1 MAAKTKK
8 PARKTP
14 SRRATAKKKMSDVV
28 RQVKEPLS
36 LLSTLREEGLANA
49 MTIMTL
55 ASSVA
60 SGATRNFRADA
71 VKPQLRELVNSLGF
85 ALRSDLEKLE
95 ARIEDLEQKLAEKE
109 FAEIRGQDEE

>member
-1 MAAKTKK
+1 MASKTKK
-8 PARKTP
+8 PTRKTP
-14 SRRATAKKKMSDVV
+14 SRRAAVKKKMSEVV
-28 RQVKEPLS
+28 KQAKEPLS

-49 MTIMTL
+49 MMIMTL

-95 ARIEDLEQKLAEKE
+95 SRIEDLEQKISEKE
-109 FAEIRGQDEE
+109 FADIRDQDEE